1 MTHSNER
8 NETVVMI
15 NLPEILEDLKFRKAI
30 KELGTYQSKDEYL
43 DAMIAITERDM
54 EEDPDFPG

>member
-1 MTHSNER
+1 M

>member
-1 MTHSNER
+1 M

-30 KELGTYQSKDEYL
+30 KELVTYQSKDEYL